1 MTQKQ
6 WYQLAIKV
14 GKTLFAHEEK
24 TFKGTTDVMYFSLEV
39 TRYDDFTGIRVH
51 ISPKGY
57 NHGEAEAI
65 SDAIGHYS
73 ASINLNDYTE
83 KGDLDKFVADTMEQI
98 TAYRQKVDEF
108 RKTYQQNQ

>member
-6 WYQLAIKV
+6 WYQLAIKA

-24 TFKGTTDVMYFSLEV
+24 TFKGTTGLMYYSQEV
-39 TRYDDFTGIRVH
+39 TRYDDFTAIRIHV
-51 ISPKGY
+51 SPKNW
-57 NHGEAEAI
+57 NHGEAEAMN
-65 SDAIGHYS
+65 DAIGYYS
-73 ASINLNDYTE
+73 AGISLNEYTE
-83 KGDLDKFVADTMEQI
+83 PEELDKFVADTMEQI